1 MSATSY
7 PRLAQ
12 FLGAYFHQDWTAE
25 AAGSDALVTRYL
37 KTASAAT
44 IHAIAAEIGALRAK
58 HAKEEDLAG
67 LLTEWGC
74 YYSPS
79 PPHKTRAEWLS
90 WLEEAFNRAS
100 ASPKR

>member
-25 AAGSDALVTRYL
+25 APGADALVTRYL

-44 IHAIAAEIGALRAK
+44 IRAIAAEIGALRKTRAT
-58 HAKEEDLAG
+58 EEELAR

-74 YYSPS
+74 CYSPAA
-79 PPHKTRAEWLS
+79 PHKTRAEWLA
-90 WLEEAFNRAS
+90 WLEDAFNRGS
-100 ASPKR
+100 SSPKR